1 MQDIK
6 ALLVGRIRNWWCC
19 CEVCYYA
26 FISPHILR
34 EKVQHLQ
41 QRLQHLTAC
50 TGSFVYG
57 ATTQLMRTSNLAA
70 VFDMCVRLWF
80 VDCRGNTAHVKFG
93 RRFQNTPPISVVC
106 IVSANRAHAKFGR
119 P

>member
-1 MQDIK
+1 VQDIK
-6 ALLVGRIRNWWCC
+6 ALFVTRIRKWWCY
-19 CEVCYYA
+19 YYA
-26 FISPHILR
+26 FISPNILR
-34 EKVQHLQ
+34 EKVHRLPH
-41 QRLQHLTAC
+41 RLQHLTAC